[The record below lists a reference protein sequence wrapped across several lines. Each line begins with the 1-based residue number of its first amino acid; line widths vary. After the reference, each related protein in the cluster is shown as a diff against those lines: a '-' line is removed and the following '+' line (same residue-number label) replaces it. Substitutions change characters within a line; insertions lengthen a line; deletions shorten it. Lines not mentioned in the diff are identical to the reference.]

1 MPCKEYEQLRFMQ
14 DMEMKTWA
22 QFTYRENQHLR
33 GGVGNREAKQ
43 LAKEAR
49 ARANEKGKEMQW
61 HRESCEECKRESDA
75 TLL

>member
-1 MPCKEYEQLRFMQ
+1 MPCKEYEHLRFMQ

-33 GGVGNREAKQ
+33 GGVGNGEAKQ
-43 LAKEAR
+43 LAKE

-61 HRESCEECKRESDA
+61 HCESGEECKRESDT